1 MFIESIVSKLKTILW
16 SYFLPVFTA
25 NSLKEGDVYN
35 YYGVYFSDVKQEK
48 YQLLKLIGK
57 CVVLE
62 KWNTEK
68 QAYTTRLNISISD
81 VEKMNVEII
90 HWKKYGP
97 LKFESIVLFAI
108 NYFTRFAYLKNLLT
122 RAKNKL
128 LVPFSHNREMTG
140 LDRIIL
146 LKMLVS
152 EYVHQSPEKTHTGVT
167 GNEVIDLLY
176 GTLWYHHIKN
186 EDFRRKI
193 FLLLQSLV
201 MTGDIKLEEGK
212 YLIQGQA
219 ISTIVAWESD
229 ERRDKQQ
236 LRIQKNI
243 NRLML
248 IITAST
254 LMITL
259 AILAQAG
266 IVNLHNLWQH
276 LTQLK
281 PIRLLFKLL

>member
-25 NSLKEGDVYN
+25 NSLKEGEVYN

-81 VEKMNVEII
+81 VERMNVEVI

-97 LKFESIVLFAI
+97 LKFDSIVLFAI

-140 LDRIIL
+140 LDRITL

>member
-25 NSLKEGDVYN
+25 NSLKEGEVYN

-81 VEKMNVEII
+81 VERMNVEII

-140 LDRIIL
+140 LDRITL

-266 IVNLHNLWQH
+266 IVNLHNLWQQ

>member
-25 NSLKEGDVYN
+25 NSLKEGEVYN

-140 LDRIIL
+140 LDRITL

>member
-1 MFIESIVSKLKTILW
+1 
-16 SYFLPVFTA
+16 
-25 NSLKEGDVYN
+25 
-35 YYGVYFSDVKQEK
+35 
-48 YQLLKLIGK
+48 
-57 CVVLE
+57 
-62 KWNTEK
+62 
-68 QAYTTRLNISISD
+68 
-81 VEKMNVEII
+81 MNVEII

-97 LKFESIVLFAI
+97 LRFDSIALFAI
-108 NYFTRFAYLKNLLT
+108 NYFTRIAYFKNLFT
-122 RAKNKL
+122 RTKNNL
-128 LVPFSHNREMTG
+128 LVQFTHNREMTG
-140 LDRIIL
+140 LDRITL
-146 LKMLVS
+146 MKMLVN
-152 EYVHQSPEKTHTGVT
+152 EYVRQSPEKTHTGVT
-167 GNEVIDLLY
+167 GNEVSDLLY

-193 FLLLQSLV
+193 LLLLQSLV
-201 MTGDIKLEEGK
+201 ITGDVKFEEGK

-219 ISTIVAWESD
+219 ISTIVAWESGA
-229 ERRDKQQ
+229 RKDKQQ
-236 LRIQKNI
+236 FRIQKNI

-266 IVNLHNLWQH
+266 IVNLHNLWLH

>member
-25 NSLKEGDVYN
+25 NSLKEGEVYN

-97 LKFESIVLFAI
+97 LKFDSIVLFAI
-108 NYFTRFAYLKNLLT
+108 NYFTRFAYLKNLFT

-140 LDRIIL
+140 LDRITL

-219 ISTIVAWESD
+219 ISTIVAWESN

-276 LTQLK
+276 MTQLK

>member
-1 MFIESIVSKLKTILW
+1 MFIESMVSKLKTKMW

-25 NSLKEGDVYN
+25 NSLKDGEVYN
-35 YYGVYFSDVKQEK
+35 YYGVNFSDVKQEK

-57 CVVLE
+57 SVVLE
-62 KWNTEK
+62 KWNAEEH
-68 QAYTTRLNISISD
+68 AYVARLNIAISD
-81 VEKMNVEII
+81 IEKMNVEII

-97 LKFESIVLFAI
+97 LRFDSIVLFAV
-108 NYFTRFAYLKNLLT
+108 NYFTRIAYLKNLIT
-122 RAKNKL
+122 RTKNKL
-128 LVPFSHNREMTG
+128 FVQFPQNREMTG
-140 LDRIIL
+140 LDRIML

-152 EYVHQSPEKTHTGVT
+152 EYVRQSPEKTHTGVT
-167 GNEVIDLLY
+167 GHDVINLLY
-176 GTLWYHHIKN
+176 GTLWYRHIKN

-193 FLLLQSLV
+193 LLLLQSLV
-201 MTGDIKLEEGK
+201 VTGDVKLEEGK
-212 YLIQGQA
+212 YLVQGQA

-266 IVNLHNLWQH
+266 IVNLHNLWLH

>member
-25 NSLKEGDVYN
+25 NSLKEGEVYN

-68 QAYTTRLNISISD
+68 QAYTTRLNISISEI
-81 VEKMNVEII
+81 EKMNVEII

-97 LKFESIVLFAI
+97 LKFDSIVLFAI

-140 LDRIIL
+140 LDRITL

-193 FLLLQSLV
+193 VLLLQSLV

>member
-25 NSLKEGDVYN
+25 NSLKEGEVYN

-68 QAYTTRLNISISD
+68 QAYTTRLNISISEI
-81 VEKMNVEII
+81 EKMNVEII

>member
-25 NSLKEGDVYN
+25 NSLKEGEVYN

-68 QAYTTRLNISISD
+68 QAYTTRLNISISEI
-81 VEKMNVEII
+81 EKMNVEVI

-140 LDRIIL
+140 LDRITL

-266 IVNLHNLWQH
+266 IVNLHNLWQQ

>member
-1 MFIESIVSKLKTILW
+1 MFIESILSKLKTILW

-25 NSLKEGDVYN
+25 NSLKEGEVYN

-68 QAYTTRLNISISD
+68 QAYTTRLNISISEI
-81 VEKMNVEII
+81 EKMNVEVI

-97 LKFESIVLFAI
+97 LKFDSIVLFAI

-140 LDRIIL
+140 LDRITL

>member
-25 NSLKEGDVYN
+25 NSLKEGEVYN

-81 VEKMNVEII
+81 VEKMNVEVI

-97 LKFESIVLFAI
+97 LKFDSIVLFAI

-140 LDRIIL
+140 LDRITL

>member
-1 MFIESIVSKLKTILW
+1 MFIDSLVSKIKTKLW
-16 SYFLPVFTA
+16 GYFLPRFT
-25 NSLKEGDVYN
+25 SKDCKDDRVYN

-48 YQLLKLIGK
+48 YQLVNLIGK
-57 CVVLE
+57 SVVLE
-62 KWNTEK
+62 KWNAE
-68 QAYTTRLNISISD
+68 QHAYVARLNIAVSD
-81 VEKMNVEII
+81 IEKMNVEII
-90 HWKKYGP
+90 HWKKHGP
-97 LKFESIVLFAI
+97 LRFDSIVLFAI
-108 NYFTRFAYLKNLLT
+108 NYFTRIAYLKNLIIRT
-122 RAKNKL
+122 KNKL
-128 LVPFSHNREMTG
+128 FVQLPQNREMTG
-140 LDRIIL
+140 LDRITL
-146 LKMLVS
+146 LKVLVS
-152 EYVHQSPEKTHTGVT
+152 EYVRQSPEKTHTGVT

-193 FLLLQSLV
+193 LLLLQSLV
-201 MTGDIKLEEGK
+201 ITGDVKLEEGK

-266 IVNLHNLWQH
+266 IVNLHNLWLH

>member
-1 MFIESIVSKLKTILW
+1 M
-16 SYFLPVFTA
+16 FTA
-25 NSLKEGDVYN
+25 NSLKEGEVYN

-68 QAYTTRLNISISD
+68 QAYTTRLNISISEI
-81 VEKMNVEII
+81 EKMNVEVI

-97 LKFESIVLFAI
+97 LKFDSIVLFAI

-140 LDRIIL
+140 LDRITL

>member
-16 SYFLPVFTA
+16 NYFLPVFTA
-25 NSLKEGDVYN
+25 NSLKEGEVYN

-81 VEKMNVEII
+81 VEKMNVEVI

-97 LKFESIVLFAI
+97 LKFDSIVLFAI

-140 LDRIIL
+140 LDRITL

>member
-25 NSLKEGDVYN
+25 NSLKEGEVYN

-68 QAYTTRLNISISD
+68 QAYTTRLNISISEI
-81 VEKMNVEII
+81 EKMNVEVI

-97 LKFESIVLFAI
+97 LKFGSIVLFAI
-108 NYFTRFAYLKNLLT
+108 NYFSRFAYLKNLLT

-140 LDRIIL
+140 LDRITL

>member
-1 MFIESIVSKLKTILW
+1 MFIESILSKLKTILW

-25 NSLKEGDVYN
+25 NSLKEGEVYN

-68 QAYTTRLNISISD
+68 QAYTTRLNISISEI
-81 VEKMNVEII
+81 EKMNVEVI

-97 LKFESIVLFAI
+97 LKFDSIVLFAI
-108 NYFTRFAYLKNLLT
+108 NYFTRFAYLKNLLI

-128 LVPFSHNREMTG
+128 LVPFSHDREMTG
-140 LDRIIL
+140 LDRITL

-259 AILAQAG
+259 AILVQAG

>member
-1 MFIESIVSKLKTILW
+1 MFIESILSKLKTILW

-25 NSLKEGDVYN
+25 NSLKEGEVYN

-62 KWNTEK
+62 KWNAEK
-68 QAYTTRLNISISD
+68 QAYTTRLNISISEI
-81 VEKMNVEII
+81 EKMNVEVI

-97 LKFESIVLFAI
+97 LKFDSIVLFAI
-108 NYFTRFAYLKNLLT
+108 NYFTRFAYLKNLLI

-140 LDRIIL
+140 LDRITL